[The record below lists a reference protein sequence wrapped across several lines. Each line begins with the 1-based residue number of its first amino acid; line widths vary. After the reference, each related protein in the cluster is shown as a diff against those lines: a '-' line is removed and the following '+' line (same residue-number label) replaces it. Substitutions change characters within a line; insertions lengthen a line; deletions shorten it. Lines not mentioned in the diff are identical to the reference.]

1 MLSAPQPSSLLYLR
15 GADLGC
21 LHVAGAGL
29 RLEDK
34 KQSQGTVQPD
44 FVLYPNCIFKVVSSL
59 SDLCPHPGTKPSDQ
73 VPRPRRWGPWDWR
86 ICAGGES
93 GGDA

>member
-1 MLSAPQPSSLLYLR
+1 MLYSPQPSSLLYLQ

-34 KQSQGTVQPD
+34 KLGQGKVQPD
-44 FVLYPNCIFKVVSSL
+44 FVLYPNCMFEVFSSPNE
-59 SDLCPHPGTKPSDQ
+59 LCPHPRTKPSDQ
-73 VPRPRRWGPWDWR
+73 VP
-86 ICAGGES
+86 
-93 GGDA
+93 